1 MTAVRFK
8 LLNLAELLAAVIV
21 ALFVLGVVLPDA
33 GPVPGLSHSAL
44 SVPGLVCILLTVV
57 PLVLIAIGIRSRKT
71 FRIVGWVW
79 LVFVLVA
86 AIAIPY
92 IHI

>member
-8 LLNLAELLAAVIV
+8 LLNLAELLAALII

-33 GPVPGLSHSAL
+33 GPVPGLSHTAL
-44 SVPGLVCILLTVV
+44 SVPGLVCIFLTVI
-57 PLVLIAIGIRSRKT
+57 PLVLIAIGIRSRKV
-71 FRIVGWVW
+71 FRIVGWIW
-79 LVFVLVA
+79 LSLVLVA

>member
-1 MTAVRFK
+1 VTAVRFK
-8 LLNLAELLAAVIV
+8 LSNFVELLAAVVI

-33 GPVPGLSHSAL
+33 GPVPGLSHSAI
-44 SVPGLVCILLTVV
+44 SVPGLVCIVLTVV
-57 PLVLIAIGIRSRKT
+57 PLVLIAIGIRSRKA
-71 FRIVGWVW
+71 FWLVGWVW
-79 LVFVLVA
+79 LVLVLVA